1 MTRSAR
7 SSGSGPAVS
16 DRLLRVGLFLVS
28 AAGIGVSSYLTYVHY
43 QPGALICTG
52 SGGCEAVQDSKYAV
66 LAGVPIA
73 VLGLSAW
80 IAVLVLTVW
89 NSELAR
95 TVTAAIALG
104 ALGFVAYLVILQLF
118 VIDAICAWC
127 MANDILLVPVLAVL
141 ALLRLRAASS
151 SAHA

>member
-1 MTRSAR
+1 
-7 SSGSGPAVS
+7 VS
-16 DRLLRVGLFLVS
+16 DRLLRLGVLLVAVVGIVV
-28 AAGIGVSSYLTYVHY
+28 ASYLTYVHY
-43 QPGALICTG
+43 RPEALICTG
-52 SGGCEAVQDSKYAV
+52 SGGCETVQDSKYAV
-66 LAGVPIA
+66 LAGVPVA

-80 IAVLVLTVW
+80 IAVLVLTIW

-127 MANDILLVPVLAVL
+127 MANDVLLVPVLAVL
-141 ALLRLRAASS
+141 ALLRIKPASS
-151 SAHA
+151 GAEA